1 MAPLGTANEPRNAA
15 GAQEQPVIDP
25 AETLH
30 HLSTVLSLSL
40 SLSLSVY
47 LPMQQ
52 RCTWRDNAEFEA
64 AARLTRTRAS
74 HRRAPSCLMSVRAIV
89 YDGRGDEG

>member
-15 GAQEQPVIDP
+15 GAQDQPVIGP

-30 HLSTVLSLSL
+30 HLFTAVRA
-40 SLSLSVY
+40 V
-47 LPMQQ
+47 Q
-52 RCTWRDNAEFEA
+52 RCTWRDNAKFEA
-64 AARLTRTRAS
+64 AADTYAS
-74 HRRAPSCLMSVRAIV
+74 RPCLMSFRAIA